1 MDTKIQKKQ
10 VPIFQNFATIFLRI
24 TAAIQSISTMRI
36 ALYITVPKKDSK
48 AVQKQLKDMNTFV
61 NKQNWKIAKTIINS
75 VSGTTERNKVIEEAQ
90 AKRIDSVVVWKI
102 DQWASSLSELVQSF
116 SDLNDLGVSFI
127 SIAESFYLKTANAKE
142 LVDLLSI
149 LSSKEKEVRRKR
161 IKAGIA
167 LSIENGQPHGRPQ
180 TALRHKEKIL
190 RLYKEGLPKAVI
202 ARKLKIGRTSVIRIL
217 AQ

>member
-1 MDTKIQKKQ
+1 MQ
-10 VPIFQNFATIFLRI
+10 
-24 TAAIQSISTMRI
+24 I
-36 ALYITVPKKDSK
+36 ALYITVPNKDSK
-48 AVQKQLKDMNTFV
+48 AVQKQLKDINTFV
-61 NKQNWKIAKTIINS
+61 NKQNWKIAKTIINT
-75 VSGTTERNKVIEEAQ
+75 VSGTTERNKIIEEAQ
-90 AKRIDSVVVWKI
+90 AKRIDAVVVWKI

-116 SDLNDLGVSFI
+116 SDLNDLGVSFF
-127 SIAESFYLKTANAKE
+127 SIAESFNLKTANAKE

>member
-1 MDTKIQKKQ
+1 MQ
-10 VPIFQNFATIFLRI
+10 
-24 TAAIQSISTMRI
+24 I
-36 ALYITVPKKDSK
+36 ALYITVPNKDSK
-48 AVQKQLKDMNTFV
+48 AVQKQLKDINTFV
-61 NKQNWKIAKTIINS
+61 NKQNWKIAKTIINTA
-75 VSGTTERNKVIEEAQ
+75 SGTTERNKVIEEAQ
-90 AKRIDSVVVWKI
+90 AKRIDAVVVWKI

-127 SIAESFYLKTANAKE
+127 SIAESFDLKTANAME